1 MMAVL
6 SRMRP
11 LITRLLMLTLGAGVL
26 LGLWAALQR
35 LGWSMPT
42 ISAPLV
48 GIHGSLMIA
57 VMGALVSL
65 ERATALAALDRRHS
79 WAYLAPVATALGA
92 VTLIITGATPL
103 ALGLITLGSGGMALI
118 FVVILRRHLALYT
131 LTMAL
136 AAACWLVGNAL
147 WLSGQPVY
155 ALVHLWIGFLVLT
168 IVGERLEL
176 SRVRRLTRRSQQL
189 FAGAVLLFLIGLVTS
204 VFTLDAGARVTG
216 LGEVALALW
225 LLRYDIA
232 RRTVRGTGV
241 TRYIAAC
248 LLIGYGWLAV
258 GGALGIAF
266 GATYAGF
273 NYDAFLHAI
282 LLGFVMSMVFGHAP
296 IIIPALTGK
305 TIPFARGFY
314 LPLATLHVMLLVRV
328 LSDLAAW
335 NMGRM
340 VGGLFNVI
348 AVLLFLGV
356 LLFAAVGQPF
366 LGRVRPRNA
375 AV

>member
-1 MMAVL
+1 MTAVL

-57 VMGALVSL
+57 VLGALVAL
-65 ERATALAALDRRHS
+65 ERATALIALDWRHG
-79 WAYLAPVATALGA
+79 WAYLAPAATALGA
-92 VTLIITGATPL
+92 VTLIISGATPL
-103 ALGLITLGSGGMALI
+103 ALGLITLGSVGMALI

-147 WLSGQPVY
+147 WFSGQPVY
-155 ALVHLWIGFLVLT
+155 AIVHLWIGFLVLT

-189 FAGAVLLFLIGLVTS
+189 FAGAVLLFLIGLVIS
-204 VFTLDAGARVTG
+204 VFTLDLGARVTG

-232 RRTVRGTGV
+232 RRTVHGTGV

-258 GGALGIAF
+258 GGVLGIAF

-305 TIPFARGFY
+305 MVPFMRGFY
-314 LPLATLHVMLLVRV
+314 LPLATLHALLLVRV

-335 NMGRM
+335 MPGRM

-356 LLFAAVGQPF
+356 LLFAALGQP
-366 LGRVRPRNA
+366 LMGRLRPHTA
-375 AV
+375 SA